1 MKLVVGE
8 KNKRFREFRTPFPL
22 QKASQHVRVLHAM
35 AQLVLNIEKIVSHR
49 SPWAPV
55 SHHKNSLITRYVRSV
70 RSPSQIMALP
80 LNIVHL

>member
-35 AQLVLNIEKIVSHR
+35 AQLVLNIEKIVSH
-49 SPWAPV
+49 
-55 SHHKNSLITRYVRSV
+55 KNSLITRYVRSV